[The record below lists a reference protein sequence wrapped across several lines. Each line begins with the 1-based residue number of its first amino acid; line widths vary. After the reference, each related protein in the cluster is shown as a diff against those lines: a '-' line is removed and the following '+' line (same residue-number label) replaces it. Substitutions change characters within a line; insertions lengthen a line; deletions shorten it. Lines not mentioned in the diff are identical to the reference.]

1 MEDNSNNSDNSE
13 NFGVNSYGM
22 QSDEELNNYENDEHE
37 LLNATRQR
45 PEIINQQWWFVD
57 LYFTNQL
64 LLDKPN

>member
-37 LLNATRQR
+37 LLNETRQR
-45 PEIINQQWWFVD
+45 PEIINQ
-57 LYFTNQL
+57 
-64 LLDKPN
+64 

>member
-37 LLNATRQR
+37 LLNETRQR